1 MDMSPTALFYGVR
14 IAVVAA
20 IFSIGFLCGSLT
32 QHNAN
37 AQMGELGGQ
46 LLKKAGEGGGALGS
60 VAQLGTTIT
69 DMEKNVS
76 GLQKNIDTLKKVKAA
91 LGGH

>member
-1 MDMSPTALFYGVR
+1 MSRNAILYSVR
-14 IAVVAA
+14 VVVVAV
-20 IFSIGFLCGSLT
+20 IFFMGFLCGSLT
-32 QHNAN
+32 QRSAN
-37 AQMGELGGQ
+37 AQLGDMGGE
-46 LLKKAGEGGGALGS
+46 LLKKAGESSGPLGS
-60 VAQLGTTIT
+60 VVQLGTTIN